1 MSQIHVG
8 EDLSDEQMEVAHKA
22 AKLLLEGKLSP
33 TQMEKRDMYIQ
44 RLGLEVDDVS
54 ASDFV
59 GVVAKESAKEGAKND
74 AKGSTTNAEE
84 ITEKG

>member
-1 MSQIHVG
+1 
-8 EDLSDEQMEVAHKA
+8 
-22 AKLLLEGKLSP
+22 
-33 TQMEKRDMYIQ
+33 Q